1 MDLKGKG
8 GRRRRWLYHG
18 EKPRAVYKHRQSK
31 SKSKSEEGMKT
42 WILVKLL
49 VICPAEMN
57 CLLKRVLE

>member
-1 MDLKGKG
+1 MDLKGKR

-31 SKSKSEEGMKT
+31 SKSKSEERIKT

-57 CLLKRVLE
+57 Y